1 MSLCLIFFP
10 HLMAPP
16 MQKHQVTLL
25 QALKNPSVPPTMEM
39 RPAEEVFDKIPTNV
53 ATQQQQHTT

>member
-1 MSLCLIFFP
+1 
-10 HLMAPP
+10 MAPP

-39 RPAEEVFDKIPTNV
+39 RPAEEVSDKIPTNV
-53 ATQQQQHTT
+53 ATQPQQHTT

>member
-1 MSLCLIFFP
+1 
-10 HLMAPP
+10 

-25 QALKNPSVPPTMEM
+25 QALKDLSVPPTLEM

-53 ATQQQQHTT
+53 HNNNNMPLRFYFFYFFFHAT